1 MVSEDGFQLLE
12 RIRHGDRNAFEEI
25 YQRHYQEL
33 CRFAMFILHD
43 YEQAEEVV
51 DDVMFYLWD
60 HREEL
65 SIMSLRSWLLK
76 AVRNRSINAL
86 NSLAFRKQRNT
97 DSLSD
102 GDRAEF
108 LSSLFDDNHPL
119 EQMISEEME
128 QEINDAI
135 KALPEDT
142 RRVFMLCRME
152 GKKYAEAAAELGI
165 SVNTV
170 KYHIK
175 NANRILS
182 QTLSKY
188 LLILLLQNIFVLYG

>member
-60 HREEL
+60 HREDL